1 MRKYELIFIVRQDST
16 PNQVE
21 NLAQAYA
28 EIIRTHGG
36 SIEKTEFCGL
46 RNLAYR
52 INKNKKGHYVLMNLL
67 ATPAGI
73 AEVERQMKIS
83 EEVLRCLTVKV
94 EELDNNPSHLMQ
106 HRGFREDRNRLPYED
121 DYFSRNDVPAYD
133 AQTPAE
139 VIPSPAELE
148 ADIATDNV

>member
-1 MRKYELIFIVRQDST
+1 MRKYELVFIVRQDAS

-21 NLAQAYA
+21 TLAQGYA
-28 EIIRTHGG
+28 EVIRTHEG

-46 RNLAYR
+46 RNLSYY
-52 INKNKKGHYVLMNLL
+52 IKKNKKGHYVLMNLI

-73 AEVERQMKIS
+73 TEVERQMKIS
-83 EEVLRCLTVKV
+83 DEVLRFLTVKV

-121 DYFSRNDVPAYD
+121 DYFSR
-133 AQTPAE
+133 T
-139 VIPSPAELE
+139 ELPE
-148 ADIATDNV
+148 SDSAPPEGQSSEGEDIVQ